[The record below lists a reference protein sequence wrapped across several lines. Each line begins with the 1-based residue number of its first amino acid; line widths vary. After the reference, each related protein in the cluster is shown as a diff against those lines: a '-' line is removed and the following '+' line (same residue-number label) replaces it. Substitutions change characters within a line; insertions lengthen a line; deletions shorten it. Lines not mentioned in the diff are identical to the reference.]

1 MEVLRWTGEGEGGKT
16 SSGGMFSPRVRVSLS
31 SFLRFSWD
39 VRACRG
45 CEDVDVS
52 MLKEEDIEARGFD
65 WSGGGI
71 ADFIVVET

>member
-1 MEVLRWTGEGEGGKT
+1 
-16 SSGGMFSPRVRVSLS
+16 MFSPRVRVSLS

-45 CEDVDVS
+45 REDVVDVS
-52 MLKEEDIEARGFD
+52 MLKEEDIEERGCD
-65 WSGGGI
+65 WSRGGGI